1 MALVALP
8 NFPVSLELDLRNDL
22 MAPVILVV
30 DDDHEYR
37 GAIARHL
44 RLLKYGVL
52 EAAKSDDALAC
63 LERHDVD
70 LILLEIALGTHS
82 LLQSANGVSVPSGSA
97 GLDLL
102 EIIRAS
108 PVYIPIIVL
117 TALDRAIDEIASIR
131 GGANAFL
138 RKPVNTSLLTAYVR
152 NHLHGGMLIRAA
164 LRAGLSVQE
173 QDPSPGKQ
181 PSILHANNLL
191 IDTQQRLVRVGDG
204 PYCHLSDREISILS
218 VLAKS
223 PGKVF
228 SKQEL
233 IRRAFGADAEV
244 SEQALEAVVKRIR
257 RKIEPGPRNAQY
269 IVNARGLGYRFSGKA
284 PISEP
289 TQKQEVLRA

>member
-1 MALVALP
+1 MA
-8 NFPVSLELDLRNDL
+8 S
-22 MAPVILVV
+22 VILVV

-37 GAIARHL
+37 RAIVRHL

-70 LILLEIALGTHS
+70 LILMEIALGAHS
-82 LLQSANGVSVPSGSA
+82 LLESANGVSVPSGSA

-152 NHLHGGMLIRAA
+152 NHLRGGMLIRAA
-164 LRAGLSVQE
+164 LRAGLSVHE
-173 QDPSPGKQ
+173 QQPSPGKQ
-181 PSILHANNLL
+181 SSILHANNLL

-223 PGKVF
+223 PGRVF
-228 SKQEL
+228 SKREL
-233 IRRAFGADAEV
+233 IHKAFGSDAEV
-244 SEQALEAVVKRIR
+244 SEQGLEAALKRIR

-269 IVNARGLGYRFSGKA
+269 IVNARGMGYRFSGRAPVSGETERHKA
-284 PISEP
+284 P
-289 TQKQEVLRA
+289 RA